1 MAELNLC
8 FLCKRHVNILVPYF
22 HEGTPVEIKRKLGEE
37 FASIIYPILLLKY
50 EDREEMVNKFFGET
64 HAVGALSALLE
75 SFVR

>member
-1 MAELNLC
+1 
-8 FLCKRHVNILVPYF
+8 VPYF

-50 EDREEMVNKFFGET
+50 ENKEYMLNKFFGET
-64 HAVGALSALLE
+64 HAFSALSVLME